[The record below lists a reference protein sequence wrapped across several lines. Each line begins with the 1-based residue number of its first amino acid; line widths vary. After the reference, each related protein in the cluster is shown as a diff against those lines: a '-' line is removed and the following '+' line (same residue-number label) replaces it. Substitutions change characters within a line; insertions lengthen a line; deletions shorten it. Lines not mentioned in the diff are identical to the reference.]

1 MIREDHITTQYVWSL
16 ENEHVFVT
24 KARHEAE
31 RGNFYQF
38 QKLVAD
44 TACPLYRALD
54 DVLRPEEWAYLYL
67 ELWHRMGGYHPDD
80 TDGDWYVGNA
90 DRYHRCKQLIA
101 KAMATNP
108 TQSTET
114 PEETNMS
121 NQITFKTVTYINNN
135 DVLSLTDEQLITY
148 IKAIEREIAD
158 LKSVATKSKKI
169 EAKIADAEA
178 TLAKVVEVLDS
189 K

>member
-1 MIREDHITTQYVWSL
+1 VIREDHITTQYVWSL

-31 RGNFYQF
+31 RDNFYQF
-38 QKLVAD
+38 ERLVAA
-44 TACPLYRALD
+44 TAGPLYRAID
-54 DVLRPEEWAYLYL
+54 DVLRPEEWAYLCL
-67 ELWHRMGGYHPDD
+67 ELWHRMGGKYPDCFWRSD
-80 TDGDWYVGNA
+80 DA
-90 DRYHRCKQLIA
+90 DRHHRCKQLIA

-108 TQSTET
+108 TQPTET

>member
-1 MIREDHITTQYVWSL
+1 VIREDHITTQYVWSL

-31 RGNFYQF
+31 RDNFSQF
-38 QKLVAD
+38 QKLVTTNAN
-44 TACPLYRALD
+44 PLRSALS
-54 DVLRPEEWAYLYL
+54 DVIHPEEWAYLYL
-67 ELWHRMGGYHPDD
+67 ELWHRMGGFQPNYGWHSD
-80 TDGDWYVGNA
+80 NA
-90 DRYHRCKQLIA
+90 DRYHRCKRCIA
-101 KAMATNP
+101 EAMATNP

-169 EAKIADAEA
+169 EAKIAEAEA

>member
-1 MIREDHITTQYVWSL
+1 
-16 ENEHVFVT
+16 
-24 KARHEAE
+24 
-31 RGNFYQF
+31 
-38 QKLVAD
+38 
-44 TACPLYRALD
+44 
-54 DVLRPEEWAYLYL
+54 
-67 ELWHRMGGYHPDD
+67 
-80 TDGDWYVGNA
+80 
-90 DRYHRCKQLIA
+90 
-101 KAMATNP
+101 
-108 TQSTET
+108 
-114 PEETNMS
+114 MS

-135 DVLSLTDEQLITY
+135 DVMTLTDEQLITY

>member
-1 MIREDHITTQYVWSL
+1 VIREDHITTQYVWSL

-31 RGNFYQF
+31 RDNFYQF
-38 QKLVAD
+38 QKLVAGS
-44 TACPLYRALD
+44 AKPLYRALD
-54 DVLRPEEWAYLYL
+54 DVLLREEWAYLYL
-67 ELWHRMGGYHPDD
+67 ELWHRMGGYQPNYGWRSDD
-80 TDGDWYVGNA
+80 A
-90 DRYHRCKQLIA
+90 DRYHLCKQLIA

-135 DVLSLTDEQLITY
+135 DVMTLTDEQLITY

-178 TLAKVVEVLDS
+178 TLTKVVEVLDS

>member
-1 MIREDHITTQYVWSL
+1 MIREDHITTQYVWAL
-16 ENEHVFVT
+16 ENEHVFAT

-31 RGNFYQF
+31 RDNFYQF
-38 QKLVAD
+38 ERLVAA
-44 TACPLYRALD
+44 TAGPLYRAQD
-54 DVLRPEEWAYLYL
+54 DVIHPEEWAYLCL
-67 ELWHRMGGYHPDD
+67 ELWHRMGGYQPNYGWRSD
-80 TDGDWYVGNA
+80 NA
-90 DRYHRCKQLIA
+90 DRYHRCKHLIA
-101 KAMATNP
+101 FAMATNS

-135 DVLSLTDEQLITY
+135 DVMTLSDEQLITY